1 METNQKIKIQMNL
14 FTKEKQTFICQ
25 KHGYQRGNM
34 VGKDESGAWDEHTHT
49 ILNKID
55 NLQELLYSTGNS
67 AQYSAITYMRKESE
81 IIVDICICI
90 TDSFC
95 CTAENNTTL

>member
-1 METNQKIKIQMNL
+1 MDKSE
-14 FTKEKQTFICQ
+14 
-25 KHGYQRGNM
+25 
-34 VGKDESGAWDEHTHT
+34 AWDEHTHT

-81 IIVDICICI
+81 KMNICICI
-90 TDSFC
+90 TESLC
-95 CTAENNTTL
+95 CIHETKTTL